1 MSNFIEEVKRN
12 IPSNTKILPSV
23 IVAQAILE
31 SARGTSEL
39 ARKANNLFGI
49 KGNYNGQ
56 SYTVKTKEYL
66 NGKWTTVNAA
76 FKKYPSYRE
85 SIIDHGNF
93 FTSTPW
99 RTQNY
104 QRVLNAKDY
113 KTQAKA
119 LQACGYATDPQYANK
134 LINLIET
141 NNLSSLDG
149 NNGGNSVGYTIV
161 NMFKPSMYHIN
172 APYAMTPKYITI
184 HNTGNTAS
192 ARNEAAYMNSNSN
205 YTSYHV
211 AIDDKEAVQVVPF
224 NRNAW
229 HAGDGQGQGNR
240 ASIGIEICYSMD
252 NGYSGAMS
260 ARYKQAQ
267 ENTALYVAY
276 VLHQYGWGTDRLRQ
290 HWNWSGKDCPH
301 KMRAHNGWGA
311 FVARVQAH
319 LNAIKGGQKATT
331 PTKSNPTPS
340 KSGTYTVKK
349 GDTLFG
355 IAKANKTTVA
365 KIKSLNGLESDTI
378 KVGQK
383 LKVSGTVAK
392 PKVSK
397 KPQGVSEKGWS
408 FAGTFEASE
417 TIVVRR
423 GYKSTGAPRLHL
435 NKPVAK
441 GSYLKPGDFI
451 NFDHVWF
458 ADGYWWVRFKYPGR
472 KDSNYYFVPLGVRNP
487 AVEFSKAKLWGKLT
501 KLSMKKGSKV
511 LDWHKKNAIK

>member
-99 RTQNY
+99 RAQNY

-149 NNGGNSVGYTIV
+149 SNGGNSVGYKIV

-184 HNTGNTAS
+184 HNTGNTAT

-276 VLHQYGWGTDRLRQ
+276 VLHQYGWGTDRFRQ

-319 LNAIKGGQKATT
+319 LNAIKKGSSSASKK
-331 PTKSNPTPS
+331 PTS
-340 KSGTYTVKK
+340 KP
-349 GDTLFG
+349 
-355 IAKANKTTVA
+355 N
-365 KIKSLNGLESDTI
+365 
-378 KVGQK
+378 
-383 LKVSGTVAK
+383 
-392 PKVSK
+392 VSK

-472 KDSNYYFVPLGVRNP
+472 KDSNYYFAPLGVRNP

>member
-149 NNGGNSVGYTIV
+149 SNGGNSVGYKIV

-319 LNAIKGGQKATT
+319 LNAIKKGSSSA
-331 PTKSNPTPS
+331 S
-340 KSGTYTVKK
+340 K
-349 GDTLFG
+349 
-355 IAKANKTTVA
+355 KTT
-365 KIKSLNGLESDTI
+365 S
-378 KVGQK
+378 
-383 LKVSGTVAK
+383 K

>member
-104 QRVLNAKDY
+104 KRVLNAKDY

-119 LQACGYATDPQYANK
+119 LQACGYATDPAYASK

-149 NNGGNSVGYTIV
+149 NNGGNSVGYKIV

-267 ENTALYVAY
+267 ENAALYVAY

-319 LNAIKGGQKATT
+319 LNAIK
-331 PTKSNPTPS
+331 
-340 KSGTYTVKK
+340 K
-349 GDTLFG
+349 GSSS
-355 IAKANKTTVA
+355 ASNKTT
-365 KIKSLNGLESDTI
+365 S
-378 KVGQK
+378 
-383 LKVSGTVAK
+383 K
-392 PKVSK
+392 PKVNK

-408 FAGTFEASE
+408 FAGTFEVSE

-472 KDSNYYFVPLGVRNP
+472 KDSTYYFAPLGVRNP

-501 KLSMKKGSKV
+501 KLSMKKDSKV

>member
-104 QRVLNAKDY
+104 KRVLNAKDY

-149 NNGGNSVGYTIV
+149 SNGGNSVGYKIV

-267 ENTALYVAY
+267 ENAALYVAY

-319 LNAIKGGQKATT
+319 LNAIKKGSSSASKK
-331 PTKSNPTPS
+331 PTS
-340 KSGTYTVKK
+340 KPHV
-349 GDTLFG
+349 
-355 IAKANKTTVA
+355 N
-365 KIKSLNGLESDTI
+365 
-378 KVGQK
+378 
-383 LKVSGTVAK
+383 
-392 PKVSK
+392 K

-408 FAGTFEASE
+408 FAGTFEVSE

-472 KDSNYYFVPLGVRNP
+472 KDSTYYFAPLGVRNP

>member
-66 NGKWTTVNAA
+66 NSKWTTVNAA

-149 NNGGNSVGYTIV
+149 SNGGNSVGYKIV

-319 LNAIKGGQKATT
+319 LNAIKKGSSSA
-331 PTKSNPTPS
+331 S
-340 KSGTYTVKK
+340 K
-349 GDTLFG
+349 
-355 IAKANKTTVA
+355 KTT
-365 KIKSLNGLESDTI
+365 S
-378 KVGQK
+378 
-383 LKVSGTVAK
+383 K
-392 PKVSK
+392 PNVSK

-501 KLSMKKGSKV
+501 KLSMKKDSKV

>member
-12 IPSNTKILPSV
+12 IPSNTKIFPSV
-23 IVAQAILE
+23 IVAQSILE

-85 SIIDHGNF
+85 SIIDHSNF

-104 QRVLNAKDY
+104 KRVLNAKDY
-113 KTQAKA
+113 KTQARA
-119 LQACGYATDPQYANK
+119 LQSCGYATDPQYTNK

-149 NNGGNSVGYTIV
+149 NTGGNSVGYKIV

-172 APYAMTPKYITI
+172 APYAMKPEYITI
-184 HNTGNTAS
+184 HETGNNAT
-192 ARNEAAYMNSNSN
+192 ARNEVSYMNSNYN

-211 AIDDKEAVQVVPF
+211 AIDDKEVVQAIPF

-229 HAGDGQGQGNR
+229 HAGDGSGKGNR
-240 ASIGIEICYSMD
+240 ASIGIEICYNKD
-252 NGYSGAMS
+252 NGFNGAIS
-260 ARYKQAQ
+260 ARMEKAI
-267 ENTALYVAY
+267 ENATLYAAY
-276 VLHQYGWGTDRLRQ
+276 VLHQYGWGVDRLRQ
-290 HWNWSGKDCPH
+290 HWHWSGKNCPQ
-301 KMRAHNGWGA
+301 KIRQTGRWDWFKN
-311 FVARVQAH
+311 RVQQH
-319 LNAIKGGQKATT
+319 LNAIK
-331 PTKSNPTPS
+331 
-340 KSGTYTVKK
+340 K
-349 GDTLFG
+349 GSSS
-355 IAKANKTTVA
+355 ASNKTT
-365 KIKSLNGLESDTI
+365 S
-378 KVGQK
+378 
-383 LKVSGTVAK
+383 K

-408 FAGTFEASE
+408 FAGTFEVTE

-435 NKPVAK
+435 NKPVAE
-441 GSYLKPGDFI
+441 GSYLRPGDFI

-458 ADGYWWVRFKYPGR
+458 ADGYWWGRFKYPGR
-472 KDSNYYFVPLGVRNP
+472 KDSSYYFVPLGVRNP

-501 KLSMKKGSKV
+501 KLSMKKDSKV

>member
-76 FKKYPSYRE
+76 FKKYPSYCE

-104 QRVLNAKDY
+104 KRVLNAKDY

-149 NNGGNSVGYTIV
+149 SNGGNSVGYKIV

-267 ENTALYVAY
+267 ENAALYVAY

-319 LNAIKGGQKATT
+319 LNAIK
-331 PTKSNPTPS
+331 
-340 KSGTYTVKK
+340 K
-349 GDTLFG
+349 GSSS
-355 IAKANKTTVA
+355 ASNKTT
-365 KIKSLNGLESDTI
+365 S
-378 KVGQK
+378 
-383 LKVSGTVAK
+383 K
-392 PKVSK
+392 PKVNK

-408 FAGTFEASE
+408 FAGTFEVSE

-472 KDSNYYFVPLGVRNP
+472 KDSTYYFAPLGVRNP

-501 KLSMKKGSKV
+501 KLSMKKDSKV

>member
-12 IPSNTKILPSV
+12 IPSNTKILPSI

-104 QRVLNAKDY
+104 KRVLNAKDY

-149 NNGGNSVGYTIV
+149 SNGGNSVGYKIV

-192 ARNEAAYMNSNSN
+192 ARNEASYMNSNSN

-229 HAGDGQGQGNR
+229 HAGDSQGQGNR

-319 LNAIKGGQKATT
+319 LNAIK
-331 PTKSNPTPS
+331 
-340 KSGTYTVKK
+340 K
-349 GDTLFG
+349 GSSS
-355 IAKANKTTVA
+355 ASNKTT
-365 KIKSLNGLESDTI
+365 S
-378 KVGQK
+378 
-383 LKVSGTVAK
+383 K

-472 KDSNYYFVPLGVRNP
+472 KDSNYYFAPLGVRNP

>member
-12 IPSNTKILPSV
+12 IPSNTKILPSI

-104 QRVLNAKDY
+104 KRVLNAKDY
-113 KTQAKA
+113 KTQSKA

-149 NNGGNSVGYTIV
+149 NTGGNIVGYKIV

-267 ENTALYVAY
+267 ENAALYVAY

-319 LNAIKGGQKATT
+319 LNAIKKGSSSASKK
-331 PTKSNPTPS
+331 PTS
-340 KSGTYTVKK
+340 KP
-349 GDTLFG
+349 
-355 IAKANKTTVA
+355 N
-365 KIKSLNGLESDTI
+365 
-378 KVGQK
+378 
-383 LKVSGTVAK
+383 
-392 PKVSK
+392 VSK

-472 KDSNYYFVPLGVRNP
+472 KDSNYYFAPLGVRNP

-501 KLSMKKGSKV
+501 KLSMKKDSKV
-511 LDWHKKNAIK
+511 LDLHKKNVIK